1 MKHYLLKY
9 SCNASIG
16 GFEEDLDIIYISS
29 DRNVIIDSIKYVL
42 DDSEIE
48 TINDIQYEDFE
59 FDDKEVSLFDGS
71 DHVLLNMN
79 LFKVII
85 EQLKEL
91 GWLE

>member
-1 MKHYLLKY
+1 MAYNRRDVKSAKEMFSDLGFYCLDYPGTIEY
-9 SCNASIG
+9 SISDDGEIVIG
-16 GFEEDLDIIYISS
+16 P
-29 DRNVIIDSIKYVL
+29 N
-42 DDSEIE
+42 
-48 TINDIQYEDFE
+48 TILFE

-85 EQLKEL
+85 KQLDEL

>member
-1 MKHYLLKY
+1 MSNTKSVEEMFSDLGFCCLDYPGTIEY
-9 SCNASIG
+9 SISDDEEIVIG
-16 GFEEDLDIIYISS
+16 P
-29 DRNVIIDSIKYVL
+29 N
-42 DDSEIE
+42 
-48 TINDIQYEDFE
+48 TILFE

-85 EQLKEL
+85 KQLEEL

>member
-1 MKHYLLKY
+1 MSNIKSAEEMFSDLGFNHWDYPGTIEY
-9 SCNASIG
+9 SISDNEEIVIG
-16 GFEEDLDIIYISS
+16 P
-29 DRNVIIDSIKYVL
+29 N
-42 DDSEIE
+42 
-48 TINDIQYEDFE
+48 TILFE

-85 EQLKEL
+85 RQLEEL

>member
-1 MKHYLLKY
+1 MSNTKSAEEMFSDLGFYRLDNPGTIEY
-9 SCNASIG
+9 SISDNEEIVIG
-16 GFEEDLDIIYISS
+16 PNII
-29 DRNVIIDSIKYVL
+29 L
-42 DDSEIE
+42 
-48 TINDIQYEDFE
+48 FE

>member
-1 MKHYLLKY
+1 MSNTKSAEEMFSDLGFYRLDYPGTIEY
-9 SCNASIG
+9 SISDNEEIVIG
-16 GFEEDLDIIYISS
+16 PNII
-29 DRNVIIDSIKYVL
+29 L
-42 DDSEIE
+42 
-48 TINDIQYEDFE
+48 FE

>member
-1 MKHYLLKY
+1 MSNTKSAEEMFSDLGFNHWDYPCTIEY
-9 SCNASIG
+9 SISDNEEIVIG
-16 GFEEDLDIIYISS
+16 P
-29 DRNVIIDSIKYVL
+29 N
-42 DDSEIE
+42 
-48 TINDIQYEDFE
+48 TILFE

-85 EQLKEL
+85 KQLEEL

>member
-42 DDSEIE
+42 DDNEIE
-48 TINDIQYEDFE
+48 TINDIPYEEFE
-59 FDDKEVSLFDGS
+59 FDDKENSWKIRYKVNGMNICNESLY
-71 DHVLLNMN
+71 
-79 LFKVII
+79 KII
-85 EQLKEL
+85 ERID
-91 GWLE
+91 